1 MVKINVFYK
10 SDYKSHE
17 PSPKRKLGLT
27 DIHQFIIFVCILVDS
42 MSIGTITPSPLSPG
56 TAATGKSIIVY
67 YGLVDY
73 FFS

>member
-1 MVKINVFYK
+1 MCFMNLNISLTSQPQKG
-10 SDYKSHE
+10 
-17 PSPKRKLGLT
+17 GLHGST
-27 DIHQFIIFVCILVDS
+27 VSTSQFIIFVCILVDS
-42 MSIGTITPSPLSPG
+42 VSIGTITPSPLSPG